1 MISSACRQTCSKLL
15 ISGPRLSV
23 ELYVGWLDGCGMANV
38 IGVWWVMI
46 VLVMLS
52 IVCGDVCGITLVDGL
67 GVLGEG
73 CMVVN

>member
-1 MISSACRQTCSKLL
+1 M
-15 ISGPRLSV
+15 
-23 ELYVGWLDGCGMANV
+23 VGWMWYGKCDWGLVGDDC
-38 IGVWWVMI
+38 
-46 VLVMLS
+46 VMLS